1 MPNFTTIIKTSL
13 QVILVVMIASLLSL
27 YMNKGSYFADN
38 FILGKLT
45 IVESQ
50 ENMGDIYNKGFYGEK
65 RDVDKAIE
73 WYGDPLL
80 YWENYRD
87 TYSDKEIKIILN
99 MFDKMASLLIHRED
113 ESDINNAVILY
124 RLVLKSGHISKK
136 GLKFL
141 WDRRDEKKYSS
152 LMQEE
157 DFKKKLFL
165 DADNSV
171 NTDRWLYD
179 FSHTFP
185 SYDYG
190 YDYSE
195 KYTAPVSQ
203 APWLKKICWDE
214 GDEDFEGNSVLVCGT
229 KLDKER
235 AKQKQVTTPSQVTQ
249 ITIPTQEED
258 PMMEINNQRREYV
271 STLANRIKSNWVY
284 KGSQEGWSCDM
295 YILQNKK
302 GEIQSSNIQ
311 LCQVTNKSKLKS
323 FKKSLER
330 AILKSS
336 PLPQPDNEEIFE
348 REILLKFK
356 VQ

>member
-27 YMNKGSYFADN
+27 YMNKGSYFANN

-99 MFDKMASLLIHRED
+99 MFDKMAS
-113 ESDINNAVILY
+113 
-124 RLVLKSGHISKK
+124 
-136 GLKFL
+136 
-141 WDRRDEKKYSS
+141 
-152 LMQEE
+152 
-157 DFKKKLFL
+157 
-165 DADNSV
+165 
-171 NTDRWLYD
+171 
-179 FSHTFP
+179 
-185 SYDYG
+185 
-190 YDYSE
+190 
-195 KYTAPVSQ
+195 
-203 APWLKKICWDE
+203 
-214 GDEDFEGNSVLVCGT
+214 
-229 KLDKER
+229 
-235 AKQKQVTTPSQVTQ
+235 
-249 ITIPTQEED
+249 
-258 PMMEINNQRREYV
+258 
-271 STLANRIKSNWVY
+271 
-284 KGSQEGWSCDM
+284 
-295 YILQNKK
+295 
-302 GEIQSSNIQ
+302 
-311 LCQVTNKSKLKS
+311 
-323 FKKSLER
+323 
-330 AILKSS
+330 